1 MMKSLRQSERL
12 LEVAKTAALA
22 VEVQLKSAFRSVM
35 AHSAKR
41 DFHDIV
47 TEHDRASEECIRSVI
62 LREVPDSTV
71 IGEEAG
77 SQGSGSVTWYV
88 DPIDGTSN
96 FARGIAQWCI
106 SIAAAVDDEVV
117 AGVVF
122 DPTAG
127 NLFSA
132 SLGGA
137 WLNGKPIV
145 ASAFAQERQATLL
158 TSFPNVR
165 NINDLGA
172 HAFDAQVE
180 LLQSFLAVRN
190 LGSGALNLAYI
201 AAGWS
206 DATLGLSTNPWDVAA
221 GTLILR
227 QAGGTYRGLEAG
239 RDVSPTH
246 LAPDYFATGAGAD
259 YPVLERVA
267 HSLSAQSSF
276 SPRAAAGTQR

>member
-1 MMKSLRQSERL
+1 MMNSLPQSARL
-12 LEVAKTAALA
+12 LDVATSAVLA
-22 VEVQLKSAFRSVM
+22 VEVQLRSAFRSVM
-35 AHSAKR
+35 THSAKR

-47 TEHDRASEECIRSVI
+47 TEHDRASEERISEVI
-62 LREVPDSTV
+62 FKQVPDSTI
-71 IGEEAG
+71 IGEEGG
-77 SQGSGSVTWYV
+77 SKGSGAVTWYV

-96 FARGIAQWCI
+96 FARGIAQWCV
-106 SIAAAVDDEVV
+106 SIAAAVEGEVV

-122 DPTAG
+122 EPAAG

-137 WLNGKPIV
+137 WLNGAPIV
-145 ASAFAQERQATLL
+145 ASSFAQERQATLL

-172 HAFDAQVE
+172 QAFDAQVE
-180 LLQSFLAVRN
+180 LLRSFLAVRN

-227 QAGGTYRGLEAG
+227 QAGGAYRGLEAG
-239 RDVSPTH
+239 RDISPAH
-246 LAPDYFATGAGAD
+246 LAPDYFAFGAGAD

-267 HSLSAQSSF
+267 RTLSAQSSF
-276 SPRAAAGTQR
+276 RPRAAAGGR